1 MTLRA
6 QYGFSQ
12 LGNIDW
18 NMMDTNERIQF
29 EKLIGMD
36 TGQDYDL
43 LARTNVNWM
52 DAIFKDRAPL
62 QSYESQS
69 TGLQRE

>member
-1 MTLRA
+1 
-6 QYGFSQ
+6 
-12 LGNIDW
+12 
-18 NMMDTNERIQF
+18 MMDTNERIQF